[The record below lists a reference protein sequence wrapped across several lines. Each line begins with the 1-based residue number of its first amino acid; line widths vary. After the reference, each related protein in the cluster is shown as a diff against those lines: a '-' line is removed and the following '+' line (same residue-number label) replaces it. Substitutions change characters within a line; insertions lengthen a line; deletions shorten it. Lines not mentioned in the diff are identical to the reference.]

1 MHHEKD
7 AVKSAPTID
16 FKSMEKNEV
25 KRGACCASQEATLA
39 VELFLMENYR
49 FRRNTL
55 NGKVEYAKLPK
66 ASVSADGNTVGDSS
80 SLSCASDEAEF
91 EYRPLTSAALN
102 SIIIRAKREQILEK
116 GSPKTEITEYVQ
128 SEEIP
133 EYNPVQHFLDNLPK
147 WDGKNHIAE
156 VFGRIPGITSE
167 QLNYL
172 TIWLR
177 SSVAHW
183 KQMDML
189 HGNECVPTF
198 IGHQGC
204 GKTTFVRRLL
214 PLELRQYYLDH
225 LNLANKFD
233 KEMALTNN
241 LFVNLDELDSIR
253 PSQQASLKQTLSVSK
268 VNGRPIFGRT
278 QEDRPRF
285 ASFVATTNNRHPL
298 KDVTGSRRYICILIP
313 DGQNVDNTG
322 DIDYGQLY
330 AQVVY
335 ELQEQKAPY
344 WYNNDE
350 VARIQ
355 QLNQDFMEKK
365 DLAEI
370 FTACFRQPH
379 EGEVVKTMNCDQ
391 IISIM
396 QQNYPTLQNTMG
408 NKVKLG
414 RAISALGFK
423 HKEHSHVAY
432 YEVIPVN
439 AA

>member
-1 MHHEKD
+1 
-7 AVKSAPTID
+7 
-16 FKSMEKNEV
+16 MEKSNLLPAETL
-25 KRGACCASQEATLA
+25 GASLEGTL
-39 VELFLMENYR
+39 VIEQFLMANYR
-49 FRRNTL
+49 FRRNIL
-55 NGKVEYAKLPK
+55 NGKVEFAVLPK
-66 ASVSADGNTVGDSS
+66 ADNKAEGNTVEAIG
-80 SLSCASDEAEF
+80 SLSSASIKEAELD
-91 EYRPLTSAALN
+91 YRPLTQAALN
-102 SIIIRAKREQILEK
+102 SIVIRAKREQVMEK
-116 GSPKTEITEYVQ
+116 GRPKTEITEYVT
-128 SEEIP
+128 SEEVP
-133 EYNPVQHFLDNLPK
+133 EHNPVQTFLKNLPE
-147 WDGKNHIAE
+147 WDGQNHIARI
-156 VFGRIPGITSE
+156 FGRIPGTTSE

-183 KQMDML
+183 LQMDML
-189 HGNECVPTF
+189 HGNECVPTL
-198 IGHQGC
+198 IGKQGC

-214 PLELRQYYLDH
+214 PLHLREYYLDH

-241 LFVNLDELDSIR
+241 LFVNLDELEAIR
-253 PSQQASLKQTLSVSK
+253 PSQQSSLKQTLSVSK

-298 KDVTGSRRYICILIP
+298 KDVTGSRRYICIHIP
-313 DGQNVDNTG
+313 DGQMIDNTG

-344 WYNNDE
+344 WFNNDE

-370 FTACFRQPH
+370 FAACFRQPH
-379 EGEVVKTMNCDQ
+379 EGEVVKTMNCEQ
-391 IISIM
+391 MIGIM
-396 QQNYPTLQNTMG
+396 QKDYPTLENTMG
-408 NKVKLG
+408 NKVRLG
-414 RAISALGFK
+414 KTISALGFK

-432 YEVIPVN
+432 YEVVPLR